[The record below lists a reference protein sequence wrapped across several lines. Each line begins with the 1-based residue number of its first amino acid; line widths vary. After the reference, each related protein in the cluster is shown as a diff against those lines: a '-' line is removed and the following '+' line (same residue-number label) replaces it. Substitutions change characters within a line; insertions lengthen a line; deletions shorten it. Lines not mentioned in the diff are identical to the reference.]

1 MRRLITL
8 VTIFAGALLGFTAAG
23 VPAQAKAPG
32 PNGQIVFGRFNAG
45 LGDFQIFTANP
56 DGTRQVQLLP
66 GVAECP
72 RWPPTGTRIL
82 VCTANPGSLIR
93 PATVKPG
100 GAAFRA
106 GSALATLA
114 LTAGATT
121 AASAS
126 PPPRLAPPKSYYL
139 ALGDSIAY
147 GFQTSKALAG
157 LPPEAFNT
165 GYADLFAARLRQ
177 LRPRIATVNYSC
189 PGESTTSFL
198 LPCIWKASGHAL
210 HNDYPGSQLG
220 AALAFLAAH
229 RGQVSPIT
237 LSLNGN
243 DINEFLLTCPP
254 GDLAC
259 LQAGAPAAIA
269 AYQTRLTSILRHLR
283 AAAPGAEIIVVGAYD
298 PDIGA
303 FAFADPL
310 FTQLNQAQREA
321 AATVRARFA
330 DPFPAFNPQGD
341 PAAETAAICAL
352 TLLCSQGD
360 GHPSDTGYRALARI
374 VWAASAYARLR

>member
-1 MRRLITL
+1 VIRHLLRAAAAVIVLA
-8 VTIFAGALLGFTAAG
+8 VAL
-23 VPAQAKAPG
+23 
-32 PNGQIVFGRFNAG
+32 
-45 LGDFQIFTANP
+45 
-56 DGTRQVQLLP
+56 
-66 GVAECP
+66 
-72 RWPPTGTRIL
+72 
-82 VCTANPGSLIR
+82 
-93 PATVKPG
+93 
-100 GAAFRA
+100 GAA
-106 GSALATLA
+106 
-114 LTAGATT
+114 T

-126 PPPRLAPPKSYYL
+126 PPPKSYYL
-139 ALGDSIAY
+139 ALGDSIGY

-157 LPPEAFNT
+157 LPPQAFNT
-165 GYADLFAARLRQ
+165 GYADLFAARLRH

-189 PGESTTSFL
+189 PGESTASFR

-210 HNDYPGSQLG
+210 HNDYPGSQLA

-243 DINEFLLTCPP
+243 DANEFLQTCPP

-259 LQAGAPAAIA
+259 LQAGAAAAIA
-269 AYQTRLTSILRHLR
+269 VYQARLTSILRQLR
-283 AAAPGAEIIVVGAYD
+283 AAASGAEIIVVGAYD
-298 PDIGA
+298 PNVGA

-310 FTQLNQAQREA
+310 FTQLNQAQQAA

-360 GHPSDTGYRALARI
+360 GHPSDAGYRALARI
-374 VWAASAYARLR
+374 VWAASGYASLR

>member
-1 MRRLITL
+1 VIRHLLRAAAAVIVLA
-8 VTIFAGALLGFTAAG
+8 VALGTA
-23 VPAQAKAPG
+23 
-32 PNGQIVFGRFNAG
+32 
-45 LGDFQIFTANP
+45 
-56 DGTRQVQLLP
+56 
-66 GVAECP
+66 
-72 RWPPTGTRIL
+72 
-82 VCTANPGSLIR
+82 
-93 PATVKPG
+93 
-100 GAAFRA
+100 
-106 GSALATLA
+106 
-114 LTAGATT
+114 T

-126 PPPRLAPPKSYYL
+126 PPPRLVPPKSYYL
-139 ALGDSIAY
+139 ALGDSIGY

-189 PGESTTSFL
+189 PGESTATFL
-198 LPCIWKASGHAL
+198 LPCIWKTSGHAL

-243 DINEFLLTCPP
+243 DANEFLLTCPP

-259 LQAGAPAAIA
+259 IQAAAPAAIA
-269 AYQTRLTSILRHLR
+269 AYQTRLTSILRGLR
-283 AAAPGAEIIVVGAYD
+283 AAAPGAEMIVVGAYD
-298 PDIGA
+298 PDVGA

-310 FTQLNQAQREA
+310 FTQLNRAQQAA

-330 DPFPAFNPQGD
+330 DPFPVFNPPGD
-341 PAAETAAICAL
+341 ETAETAAICTL

-360 GHPSDTGYRALARI
+360 GHPSDAGYRALASI
-374 VWAASAYARLR
+374 VWTASGYARLR

>member
-1 MRRLITL
+1 MIRHLLR
-8 VTIFAGALLGFTAAG
+8 AGA
-23 VPAQAKAPG
+23 
-32 PNGQIVFGRFNAG
+32 
-45 LGDFQIFTANP
+45 
-56 DGTRQVQLLP
+56 
-66 GVAECP
+66 
-72 RWPPTGTRIL
+72 
-82 VCTANPGSLIR
+82 
-93 PATVKPG
+93 
-100 GAAFRA
+100 
-106 GSALATLA
+106 ALAALA
-114 LTAGATT
+114 LTAGAAT

-126 PPPRLAPPKSYYL
+126 PPPHLVPPKSYYL
-139 ALGDSIAY
+139 ALGDSIGY

-157 LPPEAFNT
+157 LPPDAFNT

-189 PGESTTSFL
+189 PGESTATFL

-210 HNDYPGSQLG
+210 HNDYPGSQLD

-229 RGQVSPIT
+229 RGQVSPVT

-259 LQAGAPAAIA
+259 LQAGAPTAIA
-269 AYQTRLTSILRHLR
+269 AYQDRLTSILRQLR
-283 AAAPGAEIIVVGAYD
+283 AAAPDAEIIVVGAYD
-298 PDIGA
+298 PNIGA

-310 FTQLNQAQREA
+310 FTKLNQAQQA
-321 AATVRARFA
+321 AAAAVRARFA

-360 GHPSDTGYRALARI
+360 GHPSDTGYRALASI
-374 VWAASAYARLR
+374 VWAASGYASLQ

>member
-1 MRRLITL
+1 VIRHLLR
-8 VTIFAGALLGFTAAG
+8 AGA
-23 VPAQAKAPG
+23 
-32 PNGQIVFGRFNAG
+32 
-45 LGDFQIFTANP
+45 
-56 DGTRQVQLLP
+56 
-66 GVAECP
+66 
-72 RWPPTGTRIL
+72 
-82 VCTANPGSLIR
+82 
-93 PATVKPG
+93 
-100 GAAFRA
+100 
-106 GSALATLA
+106 ALAALA
-114 LTAGATT
+114 LALGTAT

-126 PPPRLAPPKSYYL
+126 PPPGFAPPKGYYL

-177 LRPRIATVNYSC
+177 LQPGIATVNYSC

-198 LPCIWKASGHAL
+198 LPCIWKTSGHAL

-243 DINEFLLTCPP
+243 DINEFLRTCPP

-259 LQAGAPAAIA
+259 IQAGAPAAIA
-269 AYQTRLTSILRHLR
+269 AYQARLTAILAQLR
-283 AAAPGAEIIVVGAYD
+283 AAAPDAEIIVVGAYD
-298 PDIGA
+298 PNLGA
-303 FAFADPL
+303 FTFADPL
-310 FTQLNQAQREA
+310 FTQLNQAQQAA

-330 DPFPAFNPQGD
+330 DPFPTFNPQGD
-341 PAAETAAICAL
+341 PAAETTAICTL
-352 TLLCSQGD
+352 TLLCTEGD
-360 GHPSDTGYRALARI
+360 GHPSDAGYRALADI
-374 VWAASAYARLR
+374 VWVASGYAGFR